1 MENIR
6 FDRLFPDMGEGN
18 WVNAALTA
26 MRPQNVKIGRRA
38 WIGAE
43 SVVTRN
49 VEPNTIV
56 AGPARVIRKI

>member
-6 FDRLFPDMGEGN
+6 FDSLFPDMGEGN
-18 WVNAALTA
+18 RVNAALTA

-38 WIGAE
+38 WIGAGN
-43 SVVTRN
+43 VVTRN

-56 AGPARVIRKI
+56 VGPARVIRKI